1 MLKAE
6 RISSVAIVLIMM
18 LNSLS
23 LTAQEKKLSKEEDDT
38 RIDKYEKQ
46 LQDYLVNYIVEGYD
60 DRAAKLWNRDYSSG
74 YALERSVEPNR
85 RRWEQVI
92 KPPVLEK
99 TGSLKK
105 SPYEVNEVH
114 AEWVTLQLGDITAE
128 GILAFPKGA
137 SKEDPV
143 PIIIAQHGIGS
154 GPETPFENGKSY
166 KGYAKALLDAGFAV
180 LAPLNLRSVE
190 RRNNIERYARLANI
204 SIPGIE
210 FSRMQHLLDVV
221 LEDER
226 IDADRV
232 GMWGVSLGGM
242 ATMFWMPLEPRIKA
256 GIVSAWFNER
266 RNKMVIPDER
276 YVSFIVTN
284 EEYVYV
290 SGWLEEFSD
299 DDVVSM
305 IAPRPLQIQHGKKDR
320 IAHWPQVIEE
330 YDRAKV
336 HYTKLGIADKIDM
349 IMHEGGH
356 EAIVGPGVD
365 FMKKWLG
372 RSTN

>member
-1 MLKAE
+1 MIKSE

-18 LNSLS
+18 VSFPSLM
-23 LTAQEKKLSKEEDDT
+23 AQEKKLSKEEDDT

-210 FSRMQHLLDVV
+210 F
-221 LEDER
+221 
-226 IDADRV
+226 
-232 GMWGVSLGGM
+232 
-242 ATMFWMPLEPRIKA
+242 
-256 GIVSAWFNER
+256 
-266 RNKMVIPDER
+266 
-276 YVSFIVTN
+276 
-284 EEYVYV
+284 
-290 SGWLEEFSD
+290 
-299 DDVVSM
+299 
-305 IAPRPLQIQHGKKDR
+305 
-320 IAHWPQVIEE
+320 
-330 YDRAKV
+330 
-336 HYTKLGIADKIDM
+336 
-349 IMHEGGH
+349 
-356 EAIVGPGVD
+356 
-365 FMKKWLG
+365 
-372 RSTN
+372 